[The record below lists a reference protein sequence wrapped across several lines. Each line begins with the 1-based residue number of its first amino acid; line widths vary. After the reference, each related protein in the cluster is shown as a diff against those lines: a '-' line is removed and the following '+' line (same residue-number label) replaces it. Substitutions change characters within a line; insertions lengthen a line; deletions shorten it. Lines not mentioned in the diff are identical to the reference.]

1 MEKELLKSKLNELKA
16 KIKTNSKDAH
26 FADTLLDE
34 LLSVKGQIDVEPT
47 LAYVPINDIVDKL
60 EGDTFTMAVLKNGDA
75 VYHLKGGYT
84 IVADGARM
92 YGLAQ
97 TIKNHIDDS
106 KTYDTLSDEQREMYD
121 IDSSATTYILNCPTF
136 AFSDQTMKYD
146 IATTIIK
153 RLNAIYETALNADLQ
168 AEDKVADAEFEN
180 AAIALENIKSE
191 LNEKDKE

>member
-1 MEKELLKSKLNELKA
+1 MKSKLTELKA

-26 FADTLLDE
+26 FADALIEE

-97 TIKNHIDDS
+97 TIKNHIEDS

-153 RLNAIYETALNADLQ
+153 RLNAMYETALNADLQ
-168 AEDKVADAEFEN
+168 AEDKVADAAFEN

>member
-1 MEKELLKSKLNELKA
+1 MKSKLNELKA

-26 FADTLLDE
+26 FADTLIAE

-47 LAYVPINDIVDKL
+47 LAYVPISDIVDKL

-97 TIKNHIDDS
+97 TIKNHIEDS

-153 RLNAIYETALNADLQ
+153 RLNAMYETAINADLQ
-168 AEDKVADAEFEN
+168 AEDKVADAAFEN

>member
-1 MEKELLKSKLNELKA
+1 MKSKLNELKA

-97 TIKNHIDDS
+97 TIKNHIEGS

-153 RLNAIYETALNADLQ
+153 RLNAMYETALNTDLQ

>member
-1 MEKELLKSKLNELKA
+1 MKSKLNELKA

-26 FADTLLDE
+26 FADTLIAE

-47 LAYVPINDIVDKL
+47 LAYVPISDIVDKL

-97 TIKNHIDDS
+97 TIKNHIEDS

-153 RLNAIYETALNADLQ
+153 RLNAMYETALNADLQ
-168 AEDKVADAEFEN
+168 AEDKVADAAFEN